1 MKDYK
6 EKLQGVYLVL
16 DPSVPEEILI
26 EKLEYALKGG
36 VSIVQIWD
44 NWPKHFKKI
53 SKINLIQRLHKIT
66 GPYSVPLLI
75 NNEWELLENESLDG
89 VHFDIIPHDFEKIKG
104 NIKRKVICGITCN
117 NDLTNIAW
125 AERNKL
131 DYISFCAMFPSSSV
145 DTCEIVNPDT
155 ILKARKMTQIPLFL
169 SGGITPDN
177 FHSLKIFNFQG
188 IAVISGIL
196 SAESPEESV
205 KKYYQEFNKIVQ

>member
-26 EKLEYALKGG
+26 EKLEYALIGG

-44 NWPKHFKKI
+44 KWPKHFKKI

-66 GPYSVPLLI
+66 EPYSVPLLI
-75 NNEWELLENESLDG
+75 NNEWELLESESLDG
-89 VHFDIIPHDFEKIKG
+89 VHFDIIPLDFDEIKARF
-104 NIKRKVICGITCN
+104 NRKLTYGITCN

-177 FHSLKIFNFQG
+177 FHSLKTFNFQG
-188 IAVISGIL
+188 VAVISGIL
-196 SAESPEESV
+196 SAESTEESV
-205 KKYYQEFNKIVQ
+205 KKYYEEFNKIIQ